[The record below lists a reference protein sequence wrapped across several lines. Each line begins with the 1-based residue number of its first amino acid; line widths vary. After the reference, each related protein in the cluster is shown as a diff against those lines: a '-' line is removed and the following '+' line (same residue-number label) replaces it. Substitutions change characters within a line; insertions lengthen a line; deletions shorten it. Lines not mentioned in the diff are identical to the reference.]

1 MQDDNTVKEELIPS
15 EEPLGVDFQQTAR
28 AARYKSEFFEWG
40 EALVVSLTAIILLF
54 TFVVRL
60 IGVDGS
66 SMYPTLHDRDK
77 VFMSDLFYTPH
88 KGDIVVLTK
97 TSFIDGPIVKRIIAT
112 GGDTVDI
119 DFSTGEVRVNGEAL
133 EEPYINEL
141 THNPID
147 MTFPQTVP
155 EGSVFVMGDNRNRS
169 SDSRDTR
176 LGMVDERYILG
187 HVLTRILPIDRIGAI
202 S

>member
-1 MQDDNTVKEELIPS
+1 MYEEQ
-15 EEPLGVDFQQTAR
+15 EAGQ
-28 AARYKSEFFEWG
+28 AAEKPGRYKSEFFEWG
-40 EALVVSLTAIILLF
+40 EALVISLTVIILLF

-77 VFMSDLFYTPH
+77 VFMSNLFYTPE

-97 TSFIDGPIVKRIIAT
+97 SSFIDGPIVKRVIAT
-112 GGDTVDI
+112 AGDTIDI
-119 DFSTGEVRVNGEAL
+119 NFSTMEVSVNGEVL
-133 EEPYINEL
+133 DEPYV
-141 THNPID
+141 NPETTAPLLSGD
-147 MTFPQTVP
+147 MIFPQTVP
-155 EGSVFVMGDNRNRS
+155 EGCVFVMGDNRNHS
-169 SDSRDTR
+169 SDSRVAS

-187 HVLTRILPIDRIGAI
+187 HVLVRVLPLDRIGGI

>member
-1 MQDDNTVKEELIPS
+1 MQEEEKIQENTVPELQES
-15 EEPLGVDFQQTAR
+15 RF
-28 AARYKSEFFEWG
+28 KSEFFEWG
-40 EALVVSLTAIILLF
+40 EALVISLTVIILLF

-66 SMYPTLHDRDK
+66 SMYPTLHDQDK
-77 VFMSDLFYTPH
+77 VFMSNLFYTPE

-97 TSFIDGPIVKRIIAT
+97 QSFIDGPIVKRIIAT

-119 DFSTGEVRVNGEAL
+119 NFATMEVVVNGEIID
-133 EEPYINEL
+133 EPYV
-141 THNPID
+141 NPETVAPMLAGD
-147 MTFPQTVP
+147 MIFPQTVP
-155 EGSVFVMGDNRNRS
+155 EGSVFVMGDNRNHS
-169 SDSRDTR
+169 SDSRVSS

-187 HVLTRILPIDRIGAI
+187 HVLARVLPIDRIGGI